1 MALSNTEII
10 NRILERDLSVY
21 SNLSMLMDMA
31 IAVREE
37 GIDGENIRPLEIRN
51 IDTFTGVAKK
61 VRQVAAAE
69 ARNDARFLD
78 LYWAALHTLA
88 PYDFDSYLLYME
100 KEREPKERFYLPRRD
115 VLLKHGLIQSLQAL
129 EDGKYNLMSISM
141 PPGTAK
147 TTMEE
152 FFTSWIIGRDPDGYS
167 LFASH
172 SGDITRMYY
181 DAVNDITSSGEYK
194 FSTIFPDCKRQ
205 SENAKTET
213 LNFGKYK
220 PFKSLQCTS
229 VGSKNAG
236 KVRCNKYLICD
247 DLIGNQEEALSKPRM
262 DKLWMTYTVDLRQ
275 RRKGKCKE
283 LHIATIWTVHDV
295 ISRLR
300 RDHADDEKAKFIV
313 VPDRDPVTGESNFN
327 YKYGVGFTKEYFQDM
342 EDTMDEVSYR
352 CLYKGDPIEREGLLY
367 PEDSLRRYFT
377 LPPTEPDS
385 ILAVCDTKNTGKDY
399 MFMPIFYQYGS
410 DYYMV
415 DCLCDDST
423 DFDVQYNRLVD
434 LILEYKVQ
442 MVDFESNNGGSRV
455 AKSVSDMLVG
465 KSPCGITD
473 HYTTKNKETKI
484 IVRAEWVKKH
494 CLFKDKSLYTAKSDY
509 GKAMSF
515 LMTYTTVGKVPFDDV
530 PDGLAQFVDFLEN
543 MTGGKTEI
551 LNSPF

>member
-1 MALSNTEII
+1 
-10 NRILERDLSVY
+10 
-21 SNLSMLMDMA
+21 MLMDMA

-61 VRQVAAAE
+61 VKQVAAAE

-167 LFASH
+167 LFVSH

-194 FSTIFPDCKRQ
+194 FSTIFPDCKKQ

-300 RDHADDEKAKFIV
+300 RDHADDKKAKFIV
-313 VPDRDPVTGESNFN
+313 VPDRDPDTGESNFN
-327 YKYGVGFTKEYFQDM
+327 YKYDVGFTKEYFQDM

-415 DCLCDDST
+415 DCLCDNST